1 MCKSAAHHQ
10 HLAQR
15 SMHILGHAEPIS
27 THIDK
32 GIPIAVIITVIILA
46 VSISRDQSKQD
57 ERISLVETSVHMLQQ
72 ARLNDQERA
81 EKNFDELKADLRAMN
96 AKLDRLIE
104 NEYGR

>member
-1 MCKSAAHHQ
+1 MREDVSDRRGWHV
-10 HLAQR
+10 
-15 SMHILGHAEPIS
+15 
-27 THIDK
+27 DK

-81 EKNFDELKADLRAMN
+81 EKNFDELKADLRAMD